1 MTDITIQKLAIAL
14 LLILIAFVGIQKL
27 TPLISDRL
35 EKAAMA
41 RR

>member
-1 MTDITIQKLAIAL
+1 MTTTSIEKLIIGL